1 MKRLLLCA
9 LLASLSLG
17 ANISEVQSVY
27 LLPMSGGL
35 DQYLANR
42 LTGVFRVVTDP
53 KLADAV
59 FTDQLGEPFE
69 LKLAELYPTE
79 KTESADKADK
89 DKEDKQAP
97 RVSSFGRGR
106 GTIFLVDLKSRAV
119 IWSGYQKRNGSA
131 PDTLNRA
138 AGQIVEQIKKQ
149 QKGK

>member
-1 MKRLLLCA
+1 MKRLLLCS
-9 LLASLSLG
+9 LLACLSLG
-17 ANISEVQSVY
+17 ANISQVQSVY

-42 LTGVFRVVTDP
+42 LAGVFRVVTDP
-53 KLADAV
+53 KLADAI

-69 LKLAELYPTE
+69 KKLAELYPAPEPADTE
-79 KTESADKADK
+79 QADK
-89 DKEDKQAP
+89 DKQDKPQV
-97 RVSSFGRGR
+97 RLSNFGRGK

-131 PDTLNRA
+131 PDTLNRT

-149 QKGK
+149 QKAK